1 MEKNGQLNVR
11 IGSAHRR
18 KLEALAAGYGVTVG
32 RAVALLLDTVPVEP
46 VSRTVSGLALA
57 KNSAHGVLTTT
68 SAASSV
74 RS

>member
-32 RAVALLLDTVPVEP
+32 KAVALLLDTVPVEP

-57 KNSAHGVLTTT
+57 KNSGSGA
-68 SAASSV
+68 SATQTAQSSF